1 MKINKKY
8 IISCL
13 AVLIFIV
20 IGNYIIKNFS
30 CQKNNEICE
39 EDRRIPKRKY
49 IKIPRRTYNPDR
61 ME

>member
-20 IGNYIIKNFS
+20 IRNYIIKNFS

-39 EDRRIPKRKY
+39 EDRRIPKRY
-49 IKIPRRTYNPDR
+49 
-61 ME
+61 